1 MKVVIKMLEAKKM
14 ARLNELAKKKKAGT
28 ITVSEIEEQDVLRQE
43 YLAVFRGGMKETIEN
58 MKVVDPEGN
67 DVTPEKVK
75 AIREGKMVQ

>member
-1 MKVVIKMLEAKKM
+1 MLEPKKM
-14 ARLNELAKKKKAGT
+14 ERLNELAKKKKMGT
-28 ITVSEIEEQDVLRQE
+28 ITETEIQEQDMLRKE

-75 AIREGKMVQ
+75 AIKAGKVGTKIVQ